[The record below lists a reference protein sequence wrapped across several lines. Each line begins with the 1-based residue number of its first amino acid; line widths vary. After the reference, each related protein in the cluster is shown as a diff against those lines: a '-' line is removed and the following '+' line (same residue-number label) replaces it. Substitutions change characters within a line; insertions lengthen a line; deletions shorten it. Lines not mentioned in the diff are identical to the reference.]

1 MHWIFL
7 HFGMV
12 EFPPLFLAFSFSMNL
27 NLSKVWRSVK
37 MSYIDGTE
45 VGSIVVSIYMEVRI
59 KFCRW
64 FYKRPW
70 LSMPVTE
77 NASLLVFSSLGRSIL
92 SKVQKMFVPGCFPIH
107 MDPLTSPSEKN
118 SKKIDT
124 SYWSKQAEV
133 LLYDVVYSD
142 FSPIT

>member
-1 MHWIFL
+1 MGFHLNEFNR
-7 HFGMV
+7 V
-12 EFPPLFLAFSFSMNL
+12 EPITR
-27 NLSKVWRSVK
+27 WC
-37 MSYIDGTE
+37 
-45 VGSIVVSIYMEVRI
+45 VVS
-59 KFCRW
+59 
-64 FYKRPW
+64 
-70 LSMPVTE
+70 T
-77 NASLLVFSSLGRSIL
+77 SLGRSIL

-107 MDPLTSPSEKN
+107 MDPRTSPSEKN

>member
-1 MHWIFL
+1 MW
-7 HFGMV
+7 
-12 EFPPLFLAFSFSMNL
+12 E
-27 NLSKVWRSVK
+27 
-37 MSYIDGTE
+37 
-45 VGSIVVSIYMEVRI
+45 SIYGQLG
-59 KFCRW
+59 W
-64 FYKRPW
+64 FITY
-70 LSMPVTE
+70 SV
-77 NASLLVFSSLGRSIL
+77 L

>member
-1 MHWIFL
+1 MGHERDI
-7 HFGMV
+7 
-12 EFPPLFLAFSFSMNL
+12 
-27 NLSKVWRSVK
+27 
-37 MSYIDGTE
+37 
-45 VGSIVVSIYMEVRI
+45 GSSAMCIV
-59 KFCRW
+59 
-64 FYKRPW
+64 
-70 LSMPVTE
+70 
-77 NASLLVFSSLGRSIL
+77 GRSIL

>member
-1 MHWIFL
+1 MPPISFGFKGL
-7 HFGMV
+7 HFLIDPYLVCDPKTVYYGRCNNIKVHGHGGLNYKVVAGM
-12 EFPPLFLAFSFSMNL
+12 MY
-27 NLSKVWRSVK
+27 RT
-37 MSYIDGTE
+37 I
-45 VGSIVVSIYMEVRI
+45 
-59 KFCRW
+59 
-64 FYKRPW
+64 
-70 LSMPVTE
+70 
-77 NASLLVFSSLGRSIL
+77 GRSIL

>member
-1 MHWIFL
+1 MGCESKGPESKGPSQRGL
-7 HFGMV
+7 SQRG
-12 EFPPLFLAFSFSMNL
+12 L
-27 NLSKVWRSVK
+27 NPKGLCQRV
-37 MSYIDGTE
+37 
-45 VGSIVVSIYMEVRI
+45 
-59 KFCRW
+59 
-64 FYKRPW
+64 
-70 LSMPVTE
+70 
-77 NASLLVFSSLGRSIL
+77 GRSIL

>member
-1 MHWIFL
+1 MLDRGCLIFNHTRL
-7 HFGMV
+7 
-12 EFPPLFLAFSFSMNL
+12 
-27 NLSKVWRSVK
+27 
-37 MSYIDGTE
+37 YILKC
-45 VGSIVVSIYMEVRI
+45 VSEGR
-59 KFCRW
+59 
-64 FYKRPW
+64 
-70 LSMPVTE
+70 
-77 NASLLVFSSLGRSIL
+77 GRSIL

-118 SKKIDT
+118 LKKIDT